1 MAEKNGTGEG
11 SLDSRIVDLAIRL
24 IFLGLFIY
32 SAIVMV
38 TPLASIFI
46 WAVILCVA
54 IFPLFDWLQ
63 RKLGGRKGVASTILV
78 LVGLVVTLGP
88 IASAIS
94 GIADLGSDFSEKAA
108 AGTLK
113 MPPPPEGL
121 SEFPLIGPPLLETWS
136 MFEKNLDGALAKYG
150 PQMLEVTQALFGK
163 VLSIGVGLLGLALSV
178 IIMGALLSPGPNL
191 IVGVQKF
198 ANRVFAPRGGEFV
211 LMAGAT
217 IQNVMKGVV
226 GVAAI
231 QAFVVWLLLTLFG
244 IGSATTL
251 AFICLILSIIQV
263 GPGLVLIPVIIY
275 AWSSMSGGMALLF
288 TVLAVPA
295 TIMDSF
301 LRPVFISQGLQ
312 TPMLVI
318 LIGVLGG
325 MMAYGLIG
333 VFMGPVLFAVFFELF
348 SLWIDEG
355 ATSEAA
361 TEADGELAAGEA
373 E

>member
-1 MAEKNGTGEG
+1 MAENTQSSTE
-11 SLDSRIVDLAIRL
+11 SQDSRIVDLAIRL
-24 IFLGLFIY
+24 MFLGLFIY

-54 IFPLFDWLQ
+54 VYPVFDWLQ
-63 RKLGGRKGVASTILV
+63 SKLGGRKGVASTLLV
-78 LVGLVVTLGP
+78 LIGLAVTLGP

-94 GIADLGSDFSEKAA
+94 GVADLGSDFSERAA

-113 MPPPPEGL
+113 MPPPPEKLG
-121 SEFPLIGPPLLETWS
+121 EFPVLGPPLLETWS
-136 MFEKNLDGALAKYG
+136 MFEKNIDGALAKFG
-150 PQMLEVTQALFGK
+150 PQILDVTQALFGK
-163 VLSIGVGLLGLALSV
+163 ILGIGVGLLGLALAV
-178 IIMGALLSPGPNL
+178 IVMGALFSPGPKVV
-191 IVGVQKF
+191 VGVQNF

-211 LMAGAT
+211 MMAGST
-217 IQNVMKGVV
+217 IKNVMKGVV

-231 QAFVVWLLLTLFG
+231 QALVVWVLLKLFG

-263 GPGLVLIPVIIY
+263 GPGLVLLPVVIY
-275 AWSSMSGGMALLF
+275 AWSSMSGGMALVF
-288 TVLAVPA
+288 TVLAIPVA
-295 TIMDSF
+295 IMDSF
-301 LRPVFISQGLQ
+301 LRPIFISQGLQ

-333 VFMGPVLFAVFFELF
+333 VFMGPVLFAVFYELF
-348 SLWIDEG
+348 SLWINDG
-355 ATSEAA
+355 NTSDAA
-361 TEADGELAAGEA
+361 ASDDAPIAGEA

>member
-1 MAEKNGTGEG
+1 MAEHKETSAEFQ
-11 SLDSRIVDLAIRL
+11 DSRIVDLAIRL
-24 IFLGLFIY
+24 MFLGMFIY

-46 WAVILCVA
+46 WAVILSVTLY
-54 IFPLFDWLQ
+54 PGFDWLQ
-63 RKLGGRKGVASTILV
+63 KRLGGRKGLASTVLV
-78 LVGLVVTLGP
+78 LIGLVVTLGP

-94 GIADLGSDFSEKAA
+94 GAADLGSDFSEQAA

-121 SEFPLIGPPLLETWS
+121 SEFPVIGPPVLEIWT

-150 PQMLEVTQALFGK
+150 PQLLELTQALFGK
-163 VLSIGVGLLGLALSV
+163 VIGVGVGLLGLALSV
-178 IIMGALLSPGPNL
+178 IVMGALMSPGPKL
-191 IVGVQKF
+191 VVGVQSF
-198 ANRVFAPRGGEFV
+198 ANRVFSLRGGEFV

-275 AWSSMSGGMALLF
+275 AWSSMSGGMALMF
-288 TVLAVPA
+288 TVLAIPV

-301 LRPVFISQGLQ
+301 LRPIFISQGLQ

-333 VFMGPVLFAVFFELF
+333 VFMGPVLFAVFYELF
-348 SLWIDEG
+348 SLWIKEG
-355 ATSEAA
+355 D
-361 TEADGELAAGEA
+361 EADETASDDESAAGEA
-373 E
+373 

>member
-1 MAEKNGTGEG
+1 MAEKNEPNAK
-11 SLDSRIVDLAIRL
+11 SQDSRIVDLAIRL
-24 IFLGLFIY
+24 MFLGLFIY

-54 IFPLFDWLQ
+54 VYPAFNWLQ
-63 RKLGGRKGVASTILV
+63 SKIGGRKGIAATVLV
-78 LVGLVVTLGP
+78 LIGLAVTLGP
-88 IASAIS
+88 IASAVS
-94 GIADLGSDFSEKAA
+94 GVADLGAEFSEKAA

-113 MPPPPEGL
+113 MPPPPEKL
-121 SEFPLIGPPLLETWS
+121 NDFPVVGPPLAETWS
-136 MFEKNLDGALAKYG
+136 MFEKNLDGALAKFG
-150 PQMLEVTQALFGK
+150 PQILGVTQTLFGK
-163 VLSIGVGLLGLALSV
+163 ILGIGVGLLGLALSV
-178 IIMGALLSPGPNL
+178 IVMGALLSPGPQL
-191 IVGVQKF
+191 VVGVQNF
-198 ANRVFAPRGGEFV
+198 ANRIFAPRGGEFV

-231 QAFVVWLLLTLFG
+231 QALVVWVLLKLFG

-251 AFICLILSIIQV
+251 AFICLILSIIQI
-263 GPGLVLIPVIIY
+263 GPGLVLLPVVIY
-275 AWSSMSGGMALLF
+275 AWSTMTGGVALIF
-288 TVLAVPA
+288 TVLAVPVA
-295 TIMDSF
+295 IMDSF

-333 VFMGPVLFAVFFELF
+333 VFMGPVLFAVFYELF
-348 SLWIDEG
+348 SLWINEG
-355 ATSEAA
+355 AAGDA
-361 TEADGELAAGEA
+361 DNADGDPAAGGSE
-373 E
+373 

>member
-1 MAEKNGTGEG
+1 MTEKKDVQAATQ
-11 SLDSRIVDLAIRL
+11 DSRIIDLAIRL
-24 IFLGLFIY
+24 MFLGLFVY

-54 IFPLFDWLQ
+54 IYPLFDWLQ
-63 RKLGGRKGVASTILV
+63 KKLGGRKGLSATILV
-78 LVGLVVTLGP
+78 LIGLVLTLGP
-88 IASAIS
+88 IASAVS
-94 GIADLGSDFSEKAA
+94 GAADLGSDFSEQAA

-113 MPPPPEGL
+113 LPPPPERLGEIPVL
-121 SEFPLIGPPLLETWS
+121 GPRLVETWS

-150 PQMLEVTQALFGK
+150 PQLLDLMRTLFGK
-163 VLSIGVGLLGLALSV
+163 VLGVGVGLLGFALSV
-178 IIMGALLSPGPNL
+178 IVMGVLLSPGPSL
-191 IVGVQKF
+191 VVGVQKF
-198 ANRVFAPRGGEFV
+198 ANRVFAPRGAEFV

-231 QAFVVWLLLTLFG
+231 QAMCAWLLLKLFG
-244 IGSATTL
+244 ISSATTL

-263 GPGLVLIPVIIY
+263 GPGLVLFPLVIY

-288 TVLAVPA
+288 TVLTIPVA
-295 TIMDSF
+295 IMDGF
-301 LRPVFISQGLQ
+301 LRPVFISKGLN

-318 LIGVLGG
+318 IIGVLGG

-333 VFMGPVLFAVFFELF
+333 VFMGPVLFAVFYELF
-348 SLWIDEG
+348 CLWMNDESG
-355 ATSEAA
+355 DDETTSKEE
-361 TEADGELAAGEA
+361 TAAGEA
-373 E
+373 

>member
-1 MAEKNGTGEG
+1 MVEENSSKPE
-11 SLDSRIVDLAIRL
+11 SQDSRIVDLAIRL
-24 IFLGLFIY
+24 MFLGLFIY
-32 SAIVMV
+32 SAIAMV

-54 IFPLFDWLQ
+54 IYPVFDRLQ
-63 RKLGGRKGVASTILV
+63 SMLGGRKGIASTILV
-78 LVGLVVTLGP
+78 LIGLVVTLGP

-94 GIADLGSDFSEKAA
+94 GVADLGAEFSDKAA

-113 MPPPPEGL
+113 FPPPPEGL
-121 SEFPLIGPPLLETWS
+121 GEYPVIGPPLLETWS
-136 MFEKNLDGALAKYG
+136 MFEKNLDGALAKFG
-150 PQMLEVTQALFGK
+150 PQILDVTQALFGK
-163 VLSIGVGLLGLALSV
+163 VLGIGVGLLGLALAV
-178 IIMGALLSPGPNL
+178 IVMGALLSPGPNL
-191 IVGVQKF
+191 VLGVQKF

-211 LMAGAT
+211 MMAGAT
-217 IQNVMKGVV
+217 IKNVMKGVV

-231 QAFVVWLLLTLFG
+231 QALVVWVLLKLFG

-263 GPGLVLIPVIIY
+263 GPGLVLLPVVIY
-275 AWSSMSGGMALLF
+275 AWSSMSGGMALAF
-288 TVLAVPA
+288 TILAIPVA
-295 TIMDSF
+295 IMDSF
-301 LRPVFISQGLQ
+301 LRPIFISQGLR

-333 VFMGPVLFAVFFELF
+333 VFMGPVLFAVFYELF

-355 ATSEAA
+355 AGDEDPAAEEEAA
-361 TEADGELAAGEA
+361 PGEA
-373 E
+373 